1 MTAETTGI
9 EPVYTF
15 IDDEVLDKTVLWNQL
30 CHLLEKEQ
38 EIGVGRMTSTFSRVV
53 PLGITAEGEFII
65 GVPNE
70 FNYSVINNMH
80 LKDMNKLVNSLSG
93 YDGLT
98 CKIVLDPTLAPA
110 PESATA
116 DIATDTTGEA
126 RVTATEDELTRFDPK
141 FTFDSFVVGE
151 SNELAYSASL
161 AVAESPGMKY
171 NPLFIWGGPGLGK
184 THLLQAIGS
193 YIEQCYPNKRILYTT
208 SEELVD
214 KFINAVTEK
223 TVDINWLRHEYRGT
237 DVLIIDDIQFL
248 IGKTATIDFFFHTF
262 NSLKQQHK
270 QIVIASDRSPDQL
283 DLEER
288 LTSRFKSGILADIQ
302 APSYE
307 VRLAILQQY
316 TKTLGIEF
324 SDEALSYIA
333 ERSSGNIREMEGV
346 GTRVCALAELQPE
359 KLEMPGI
366 VDLAF
371 AEYATTGMFADPST
385 KPISVDTIIKETC
398 NYYTLTKGDLFG
410 KSRKSDII
418 HARHVA
424 MYLCQTLTD
433 TSYPAIGRAFGNKD
447 HTTVMHAVGKIKKKM
462 SEDRDLYSQIER
474 LTTQIN
480 KRTV

>member
-1 MTAETTGI
+1 MAIETVGVD
-9 EPVYTF
+9 PAYNF
-15 IDDEVLDKTVLWNQL
+15 IDDEVLDKTILWNEL
-30 CHLLEKEQ
+30 CHLLES
-38 EIGVGRMTSTFSRVV
+38 EIGAGRMTSTFSRAV
-53 PLGITAEGEFII
+53 PLGITDEGEFLI

-70 FNYSVINNMH
+70 FNYSVIHNMH
-80 LKDMNKLVNSLSG
+80 LADMSKLVNTISG

-98 CKIVLDPTLAPA
+98 CKIVLDPNLAPVV
-110 PESATA
+110 ESAPV
-116 DIATDTTGEA
+116 DTPGTSAQESPGA
-126 RVTATEDELTRFDPK
+126 KTTEDEPARFDPK

-161 AVAESPGMKY
+161 AVAEAPGIKY

-248 IGKTATIDFFFHTF
+248 IGKAATIDFFFHTF
-262 NSLKQQHK
+262 NSLKQHHK

-288 LTSRFKSGILADIQ
+288 LTSRFKQGILADIQ
-302 APSYE
+302 VPSYE
-307 VRLAILQQY
+307 VRRAILQQY
-316 TKTLGIEF
+316 TNTLNIEF

-346 GTRVCALAELQPE
+346 GTRVCALAELQPD
-359 KLEMPGI
+359 KLEMPGV
-366 VDLAF
+366 VDLVF
-371 AEYATTGMFADPST
+371 AEYATKGLFPDPSS
-385 KPISVDTIIKETC
+385 KPSVDTIIKETC
-398 NYYTLTKGDLFG
+398 AYYTLTKSDLFG
-410 KSRKSDII
+410 KSRKSNIV

-424 MYLCQTLTD
+424 MFLCQDLTD
-433 TSYPAIGRAFGNKD
+433 SSYPVIGRAFGNKD
-447 HTTVMHAVGKIKKKM
+447 HTTVMHAVDKIRKRM

-474 LTTQIN
+474 LTAHIN